1 MSAVLRIHTMP
12 FSRLGLSPYVLPA
25 LQQALLQAGYAAPTP
40 IQQQA
45 VPVVLEGRD
54 VVALAPTGSGKTA
67 AYVLPA
73 LQRFFMTPPRKPRV
87 LAQLVLVPTRE
98 LALQVTDV
106 FATLGRELPRKPHLV
121 CAVGGVSINL
131 QMMALRGGADVVVAT
146 PGRLLDLL
154 AHNALSL
161 RQVQLLVLDE
171 ADRLLELGFGDEL
184 RQVLAELPVQRQT
197 LLFSATFPADI
208 EALAAAGLRDP
219 QRLAVS
225 AQAPVEIEQRAIH
238 VDNGRRTELLLSLLE
253 DRQWQQVL
261 VFVGSIREGDR
272 LAAQLR
278 KADINAQ
285 ALHGELSQ
293 GRRFRMLQAF
303 KDGELQVLVAT
314 DLAARGIDIVRLPA
328 VVNYELPRSP
338 ADYLHRIGRTGRAGE
353 KGLAVSFVDGASMP
367 HWRLIGKRHGLEVAV
382 EMMPGF
388 EPQQAAPAPSVVAD
402 DNGGIKGRRPSKK
415 DRLRAAAAAGNVTG

>member
-1 MSAVLRIHTMP
+1 MP
-12 FSRLGLSPYVLPA
+12 FSPLGLSPYVSPA
-25 LQQALLQAGYAAPTP
+25 LQQALQQAGYAAPTP

-45 VPVVLEGRD
+45 VPLVLKGRD

-73 LQRFFMTPPRKPRV
+73 LQRFFVSPPRKPRV

-98 LALQVTDV
+98 LALQVADV

-121 CAVGGVSINL
+121 CAVGGVSINP
-131 QMMALRGGADVVVAT
+131 QMMALRGGADIVVAT

-171 ADRLLELGFGDEL
+171 ADRLLELGFGAEL
-184 RQVLAELPVQRQT
+184 RQLLAELPVQRQT

-208 EALAAAGLRDP
+208 QALAAAGLRDP
-219 QRLAVS
+219 QRLEVG
-225 AQAPVEIEQRAIH
+225 AQAPVEIEQRAIQ
-238 VDNGRRTELLLSLLE
+238 VDSGRRAELLLSLLE
-253 DRQWQQVL
+253 EQQWPQVL
-261 VFVGSIREGDR
+261 VFVASIREGDR

-278 KADINAQ
+278 KADISAQ

-293 GRRFRMLQAF
+293 GRRFGMLQAF
-303 KDGELQVLVAT
+303 KDGHLRVLVAT
-314 DLAARGIDIVRLPA
+314 DLAARGIDIARLPV
-328 VVNYELPRSP
+328 VVNYELPRAP

-353 KGLAVSFVDGASMP
+353 KGLAVSFIDAAAMP
-367 HWRLIGKRHGLEVAV
+367 HWCLIGKRHGLAVTVEVL
-382 EMMPGF
+382 PGF
-388 EPQQAAPAPSVVAD
+388 VPQQAAPAPGVVAD
-402 DNGGIKGRRPSKK
+402 SNGGIKGRRPSKK
-415 DRLRAAAAAGNVTG
+415 DRLRAAAAAKKAG